1 MPFHEQE
8 MYPIIQR
15 IAYGLPGETDREAFI
30 DGCRRSAT
38 FYKTAQWVA
47 RWYYTRSQDVR
58 WDPKVRKWDLVRAMK
73 LKAAMEEAR
82 RESLKD
88 LFRVEKGWEQAIGEW
103 GIRLFLNLVPRRFAR
118 AWPVQFDPE
127 DE

>member
-1 MPFHEQE
+1 
-8 MYPIIQR
+8 MYQIIGR
-15 IAYGLPGETDREAFI
+15 IAYGFPGETDREAFI

-47 RWYYTRSQDVR
+47 RYYYTQSQDVR
-58 WDPKVRKWDLVRAMK
+58 WDPKVRKGDLERAIK

-82 RESLKD
+82 EESLKN
-88 LFRVEKGWEQAIGEW
+88 LFRLEKGWEQAIREW
-103 GIRLFLNLVPRRFAR
+103 GRTLFLNLVSQRFAR
-118 AWPVQFDPE
+118 AWPMEIDPE